1 MKLKES
7 WISLDGMRFHAHHG
21 VLPQERVTGG
31 DFIVS
36 VEVKYDVSRA
46 VSSDNV
52 ADTVNYAVIFKI
64 VNREMQQPS
73 CLLENLAGRIGKCIF
88 NEIEGISEMR
98 VKVSKV
104 NPPMGGQCYGA
115 SVSLYLIN
123 DKTL

>member
-7 WISLDGMRFHAHHG
+7 WVSLDDMRFHAHHG

-31 DFIVS
+31 DFTVS

-46 VSSDNV
+46 ISSDNV

-73 CLLENLAGRIGKCIF
+73 CLLEHLAGRIGKCIF
-88 NEIEGISEMR
+88 REIDGIREMR
-98 VKVSKV
+98 IKVSKA

>member
-1 MKLKES
+1 
-7 WISLDGMRFHAHHG
+7 MRFHAHHG

-31 DFIVS
+31 DFTVS

-46 VSSDNV
+46 ISSDNV

-73 CLLENLAGRIGKCIF
+73 CLLEHLAGRIGKCIF
-88 NEIEGISEMR
+88 REIDGIREMR
-98 VKVSKV
+98 IKVSKA